1 MIFKEFGNRN
11 QPVLVLL
18 HGGGLSNWMWRP
30 QIEAF
35 QEDYH
40 IIAPIFD
47 GHGEEKAKVFHSI
60 FHSADQVISYIN
72 EHFDG
77 SVFAVCGLSIGAQVT
92 AEILAKSN
100 DIAKKA
106 VIESAL
112 VLPSKVM
119 EEITKPMLN
128 LSLPLVN
135 QRWFAKLQAKQMY
148 LPNDMFED
156 YFRDSTGMSKE
167 SMINMMTDNVRFT
180 VPENLEKTTA
190 DCFVMCGEKEYA
202 MMRKSAAILHD
213 TIKNSKLKL
222 VPNCGHGV
230 SLKFPDQYIQLVREH
245 FKS

>member
-1 MIFKEFGNRN
+1 MIFKEFGNRTK
-11 QPVLVLL
+11 PVLILL

-35 QEDYH
+35 QEEYH
-40 IIAPIFD
+40 IVTPIFD
-47 GHGEEKAKVFHSI
+47 GHGEENTTVFHSI
-60 FHSADQVISYIN
+60 SYSADQVISFIN
-72 EHFDG
+72 ENFNG

-92 AEILAKSN
+92 VDILAKSN
-100 DIAKKA
+100 HIAKKA

-112 VLPSKVM
+112 VLPSKMM
-119 EEITKPMLN
+119 EKITKPMLN

-148 LPNDMFED
+148 LPEDMFED
-156 YFRDSTGMSKE
+156 YYRDSAGMSKE
-167 SMINMMTDNVRFT
+167 SMINMMADNVRFA
-180 VPENLEKTTA
+180 VPSNLEKTTA

-213 TIKNSKLKL
+213 TIKGSKLKL
-222 VPNCGHGV
+222 VPDCGHGV

-245 FKS
+245 FRP